1 MRAVTNIEKMS
12 IVQMRIDGYTM
23 QAIAEKKGIS
33 KQRVHRILCSICDMD
48 TQSRRYKY
56 LYGNIL
62 NWMLDNHV
70 QLKTL
75 AENIGVCTSTL
86 GAKLQGKKDF
96 NMSEIKKILKI
107 TGMTFEE
114 AFKETKNEEE

>member
-1 MRAVTNIEKMS
+1 MTNIEKMS

-33 KQRVHRILCSICDMD
+33 KQRVSRILCSICDMD
-48 TQSRRYKY
+48 TQPRRYKY